1 MPLNNL
7 NWSFDNTPPLE
18 TSEIS
23 AILERDLYGP
33 VRDLFSRPR
42 KEFRSQLPALLLKA
56 FKASLL
62 ESSELRACQELIEK
76 LHAGSL
82 VIDDIEDQSSLRRGE
97 TSLHLKYG
105 LNSALNSGCWLYFD
119 AFGGIRKSGLSEIQ
133 RLQIYEASLSTLE
146 QAHQGQAIDLGARV
160 FSLAPLELRT
170 LCERSLQLKSGALM
184 ALGLDLGAILLS
196 WPEEQR
202 QILRALGVS
211 LGVSLQKYDDLGNLN
226 CSRPTQKHLEDLAL
240 ARPSYIWWW
249 SAEQA
254 LKGSPSILQNLI
266 RAVQKLPDLK
276 DLQDWVEA
284 SGIFQQAHKEVQSE
298 WQNSWARAEKMWLA
312 CSVPLSQ
319 LQELQQQLN
328 SLCERIS
335 HAYSV

>member
-1 MPLNNL
+1 M
-7 NWSFDNTPPLE
+7 
-18 TSEIS
+18 S

-42 KEFRSQLPALLLKA
+42 KEFRSQLPALLLKV
-56 FKASLL
+56 FKPSLL
-62 ESSELRACQELIEK
+62 DSPELLACQELIEK

-119 AFGGIRKSGLSEIQ
+119 AFSGIVKSSLSETQ
-133 RLQIYEASLSTLE
+133 RLRIYEASLGTLE

-160 FSLAPLELRT
+160 FSLTPFELRA

-202 QILRALGVS
+202 RILRTLGMS

-240 ARPSYIWWW
+240 ARPSFIWWW
-249 SAEQA
+249 SAERA
-254 LKGSPSILQNLI
+254 IKGSPHILQDLI
-266 RAVQKLPDLK
+266 QAIQKLPELK

-284 SGIFQQAHKEVQSE
+284 SQIFQQAHKEVQTE
-298 WQNSWARAEKMWLA
+298 WQNSWSRAQKLWLA
-312 CSVPLSQ
+312 MSMPSSE
-319 LQELQQQLN
+319 LQELQKQLN
-328 SLCERIS
+328 SLFERIS